1 MRNIFVEGVRSAFIR
16 IIRLITYIVIGLIL
30 FYIIGLF
37 TTNKAKAEIINKGQY
52 SLGGW
57 QSNQKNGY
65 IVPNSS
71 VTGVPPYGDASII
84 FQLNNE
90 LTPDTSYDYV
100 GFKMWFDVYRTTA
113 TGDNYCPK
121 YVYTYN
127 SNGQISQ
134 INCSGP
140 YNNSDVDGSYDIQV
154 IALNS
159 NNETTHC
166 FFSSDIDNVI
176 LCPTA
181 KKINRIGI
189 HIGSSY
195 SRLEYRIEINNS
207 FTYYNMGS
215 TEIVNAL
222 NGVALNQTNTT
233 TTIQQQ
239 TQIITQ
245 QNQYMQN
252 YDVTSSMTNANSS
265 FTIMSN
271 EITQQ
276 LSSANALTQIVI
288 APVSMFI
295 ELASD
300 SCSPLVLNVPFVN
313 YQAQL
318 PCMKPIFN
326 QYFLGLY
333 TIFTTAISAIMTYWV
348 SVKTFS
354 LIKDILD
361 CDNDRIE
368 VIDL

>member
-16 IIRLITYIVIGLIL
+16 IIRMLVYIVIGLIV

-37 TTNKAKAEIINKGQY
+37 TTHKVKAEIINKGQY
-52 SLGGW
+52 GLGGW
-57 QSNQKNGY
+57 QQNQKNGY

-71 VTGVPPYGDASII
+71 ISGVPPYGDASII

-90 LTPDTSYDYV
+90 FTPDTSYDYV
-100 GFKMWFDVYRTTA
+100 GFKMWFDVYRTTEL
-113 TGDNYCPK
+113 GDSYCPK
-121 YVYTYN
+121 YVYSYG
-127 SNGQISQ
+127 SNGQITSMQ
-134 INCSGP
+134 CSGP
-140 YNNSDVDGSYDIQV
+140 YTNSPVVGSYDIQV
-154 IALNS
+154 IAMNS

-181 KKINRIGI
+181 RKINRIGF
-189 HIGSSY
+189 HIGTSY
-195 SRLEYRIEINNS
+195 SRLEYRIELNNS
-207 FTYYNMGS
+207 YTYYNMGS

-233 TTIQQQ
+233 TMIQQQ
-239 TQIITQ
+239 TTYIQNDSTTQ
-245 QNQYMQN
+245 STTQA
-252 YDVTSSMTNANSS
+252 TNS

-276 LSSANALTQIVI
+276 LSGLDDLTQVVL
-288 APVSMFI
+288 APISLFV
-295 ELASD
+295 ELATD
-300 SCSPLVLNVPFVN
+300 TCSPIVLTVPFVN
-313 YQAQL
+313 YQATL

-326 QYFLGLY
+326 QYFSGLY
-333 TIFTTAISAIMTYWV
+333 TVFTTAISAIITYWV
-348 SVKTFS
+348 SVKTLS